1 MLIRF
6 QTKRNHDNFY
16 INVIVDYNLDDCKVS
31 DGLLMLLDSMSH
43 TFSSALLPPVTSLT
57 TLLLDDGITDVPS
70 RQAMQVMYS
79 LELSVRV
86 VIRSP
91 SQRECTKLKHQY
103 S

>member
-6 QTKRNHDNFY
+6 QTKRSNDNFY

-31 DGLLMLLDSMSH
+31 DGLILLDSMSH
-43 TFSSALLPPVTSLT
+43 TFSSALLPPVTSLI
-57 TLLLDDGITDVPS
+57 TLLPDDGITDVPS

-91 SQRECTKLKHQY
+91 SQRECTKLKYHF